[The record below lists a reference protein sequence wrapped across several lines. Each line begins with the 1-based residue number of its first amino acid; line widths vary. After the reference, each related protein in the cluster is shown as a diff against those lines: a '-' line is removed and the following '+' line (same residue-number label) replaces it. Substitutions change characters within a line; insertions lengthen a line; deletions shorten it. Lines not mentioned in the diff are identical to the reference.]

1 MRVSFAKEARTDLGI
16 EDIILKTTKGRRSLC
31 KERKS
36 EKMATDA
43 TNETFDL
50 SIEGEKIKICPFE
63 WPNLS

>member
-1 MRVSFAKEARTDLGI
+1 MREKE
-16 EDIILKTTKGRRSLC
+16 
-31 KERKS
+31 
-36 EKMATDA
+36 MATEA